1 MTRNSGNHPN
11 PGIHVLLQCAFMYLR
26 SVFWQYVFSMTF
38 KVTVR
43 FAVNL
48 LSQDYFLLVVIFLF
62 IHIFFIV
69 CVEHLE
75 YSSSCKNVLL
85 FLLQVTRQHK
95 IVFNTTDV
103 CDAVPVLL
111 ADGHSLGSSI
121 AYFSRPFV
129 SRRKV
134 TRYVFPALF

>member
-1 MTRNSGNHPN
+1 MCFCN
-11 PGIHVLLQCAFMYLR
+11 VLLCT
-26 SVFWQYVFSMTF
+26 YVLFFGSMFLSMTF

-95 IVFNTTDV
+95 IVFNTTDERV
-103 CDAVPVLL
+103 MLFLSCLL
-111 ADGHSLGSSI
+111 MDTLWA
-121 AYFSRPFV
+121 A
-129 SRRKV
+129 
-134 TRYVFPALF
+134 ALRISPGLLYPREK